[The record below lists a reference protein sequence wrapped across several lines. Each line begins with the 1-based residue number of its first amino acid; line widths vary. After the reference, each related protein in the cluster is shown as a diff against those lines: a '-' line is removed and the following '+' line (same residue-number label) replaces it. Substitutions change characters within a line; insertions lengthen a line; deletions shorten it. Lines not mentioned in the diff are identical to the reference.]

1 MKSRILYPTIL
12 FGIGREIKNFSDK
25 QKLKEYSNT
34 KPSLKEKLKW
44 HFKQKRNKKIQE
56 GRSHNWKVNYLNQ
69 LVNRSKKIFVE
80 VMINTRNRK

>member
-1 MKSRILYPTIL
+1 MNPIRLPAYFYTETLQDRREWQTILKILKGKNMKSRILYPTIL

-44 HFKQKRNKKIQE
+44 HF
-56 GRSHNWKVNYLNQ
+56 
-69 LVNRSKKIFVE
+69 
-80 VMINTRNRK
+80 